1 MCIQPHLVW
10 PTEQQNENSFV
21 RQCPRQLELHADD
34 EDDAY
39 DKRDR
44 TTGISGKG
52 PNPLVPAIVSVV
64 VPLLIAIG
72 GYPHLDQRSESDCHK
87 RQCLVHDI

>member
-1 MCIQPHLVW
+1 MNVHTATLSLAIHKP
-10 PTEQQNENSFV
+10 NSRTKTDLSDSALDDV
-21 RQCPRQLELHADD
+21 RLELHADD

-52 PNPLVPAIVSVV
+52 PSPLAPVQPQSD
-64 VPLLIAIG
+64 LL
-72 GYPHLDQRSESDCHK
+72 
-87 RQCLVHDI
+87 